1 MRHIIGDTKM
11 KFIYFIKKST
21 FEEKPEILTSFEEK
35 AKAFEWLKE
44 KYEEFSE
51 IEKYALFGEP
61 ENGVFVAVH
70 KEFATATKYEINA
83 VKIRL

>member
-1 MRHIIGDTKM
+1 M
-11 KFIYFIKKST
+11 KFIYFIKKYT
-21 FEEKPEILTSFEEK
+21 FGEEPEILVSFEEK
-35 AKAFEWLKE
+35 EKAIEWLKE

-51 IEKYALFGEP
+51 TKKYALLDEYALFGEP

>member
-1 MRHIIGDTKM
+1 M

-21 FEEKPEILTSFEEK
+21 FEGNEILTSFEEK
-35 AKAFEWLKE
+35 AKSYEWLKE

-51 IEKYALFGEP
+51 IEKYDLFGEP

-70 KEFATATKYEINA
+70 KEFATATKYGINA
-83 VKIRL
+83 VKIHL

>member
-1 MRHIIGDTKM
+1 MRTQLHRRNKM
-11 KFIYFIKKST
+11 KFIYFINKST
-21 FEEKPEILTSFEEK
+21 FEEKT
-35 AKAFEWLKE
+35 KAFEWLKE